1 MEQCE
6 DMQQFR
12 YGNKAKTLWSTTSR
26 QECEG
31 SLAAMR
37 TVVEDVLARLNV
49 DFHVNDL
56 YMIFHCMNLDEWHE
70 AFNPCRFAGFAF
82 EFQAFCP
89 AQGGTSPLSW
99 IESTG
104 GQRSGLVGGNYS
116 GAEAPHGHPP
126 ANAAA

>member
-1 MEQCE
+1 MCDTAGEMPGLGASKTITQIAMEQCE

-12 YGNKAKTLWSTTSR
+12 YGNKVKTLWSKTSR

-56 YMIFHCMNLDEWHE
+56 YMMFHCMN
-70 AFNPCRFAGFAF
+70 
-82 EFQAFCP
+82 
-89 AQGGTSPLSW
+89 
-99 IESTG
+99 
-104 GQRSGLVGGNYS
+104 
-116 GAEAPHGHPP
+116 
-126 ANAAA
+126 